1 MIHITYASE
10 TGNAES
16 LAEDTATQLSN
27 AGFETTLSNLEDF
40 TPEKLTE
47 VNTLL
52 SVVSTWGDGD
62 PPTEA
67 EDFYLDLKNNQSL
80 SLSHLRYAILALG
93 DTDYEFFCQFGKDL
107 DRELSARGAKKLTE
121 RIDCNV
127 DYDEEF
133 EQWYGLVTDALSKS

>member
-1 MIHITYASE
+1 
-10 TGNAES
+10 
-16 LAEDTATQLSN
+16 
-27 AGFETTLSNLEDF
+27 
-40 TPEKLTE
+40 
-47 VNTLL
+47 
-52 SVVSTWGDGD
+52 VSTWGDGD

>member
-67 EDFYLDLKNNQSL
+67 EDFYLDLKDNQSL
-80 SLSHLRYAILALG
+80 SLSHL
-93 DTDYEFFCQFGKDL
+93 
-107 DRELSARGAKKLTE
+107 
-121 RIDCNV
+121 
-127 DYDEEF
+127 
-133 EQWYGLVTDALSKS
+133 